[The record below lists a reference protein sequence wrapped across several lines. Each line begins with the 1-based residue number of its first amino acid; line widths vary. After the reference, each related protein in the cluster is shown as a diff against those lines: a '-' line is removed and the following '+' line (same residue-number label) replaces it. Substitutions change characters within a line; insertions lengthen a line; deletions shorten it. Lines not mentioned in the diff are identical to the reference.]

1 LAASLL
7 GCHRDAPKTEPSATP
22 ATVTSRTLPLTSAS
36 KTPTEPIGPT
46 FPILAGVGIGPI
58 RFGANVGTIERLM
71 KAPCDVKT
79 DALCRYVNQAVEF
92 YLKDGVTERIWIHCH
107 ERGTVD
113 GQGTHRQYGY
123 FHGLIPPD
131 LALGMTP
138 SAIEEK
144 LGKAGKSE
152 QVTESNDFHTARR
165 DTYPGM
171 VVEYDRYP
179 NGNLILCGVV
189 LSKSDKK

>member
-1 LAASLL
+1 LAAPLL
-7 GCHRDAPKTEPSATP
+7 GCHRDAPKTEPSAAP
-22 ATVTSRTLPLTSAS
+22 AAVTSRAPPQASAS
-36 KTPTEPIGPT
+36 KTPTAPIGPT

-79 DALCRYVNQAVEF
+79 DGLCRYVNQAVEF
-92 YLKDGVTERIWIHCH
+92 DLKDGVTDRIWIHCH
-107 ERGTVD
+107 ERSTVD
-113 GQGTHRQYGY
+113 GQGTHRQYGF

-138 SAIEEK
+138 AAIEEK

-152 QVTESNDFHTARR
+152 QVPEANDFHTARR

-189 LSKSDKK
+189 LTKSDTK